1 MVACLWALLVSTSIG
16 GLESGEGLLNRGAA
30 SEADTSV
37 ERKVARRIRKHATRQ
52 LVSEETALNEV
63 ESGTGIVTRA
73 VLNDLRGVVGRYQ
86 QTLNGLF
93 SAVSKQIFA
102 SKY

>member
-1 MVACLWALLVSTSIG
+1 MRFGTGKKQASCATHLVDMQVVACLWALLVSTSIG

-52 LVSEETALNEV
+52 LVSEETTRNEV
-63 ESGTGIVTRA
+63 PGGTGAMPPATPI
-73 VLNDLRGVVGRYQ
+73 
-86 QTLNGLF
+86 
-93 SAVSKQIFA
+93 
-102 SKY
+102 